1 MYLQGRTLSSNKASQ
16 SQRNSSYT
24 SRAFTFPKVNATAL
38 LIATITIVVLL
49 VLMSKQQ
56 TLITSLKHQSYLED
70 SILATEHRL
79 TQFKTLMESGSTP
92 TAASYAILKR
102 ELQVSYQSVSEYLN
116 NHSDQLIS
124 PLVLSKEDF
133 LSAEE
138 GLAHAS
144 ARHIAKTT
152 LNLLHTLIEVP
163 PSETAQYIQ
172 QQFSLLPM
180 VTAIQAEEKA
190 VLLRIQELRH
200 KMLLTTIFGV
210 IIIVLWYFVTWLF
223 FRSNIN
229 KSPQKFVRSKLRL
242 AIVDDER
249 DLQNKEFLQLI
260 SHEFR
265 APISAII
272 SALELIPNMEEQRSR
287 LIQQAEQSSYRLLNL
302 TNNLTDV
309 LSNNSEDDLHFS
321 EVDLISLLDECI
333 SPFSVRVKDKKIEF
347 NMHCSHS
354 VPHFA
359 ETDPVA
365 LSKVVVNILDNA
377 VKFTANG
384 LIDVTVTTLV
394 KNQGIFLV
402 IIISDTG
409 IGIDEATQKRMFE
422 RFYRGEHSTGQRFPG
437 AGIGLSVA
445 KRSIDKLG
453 GALQVTSTV
462 GVGSEFK
469 ILLPLKP
476 VDELPVTNATPSNAI
491 FAVVD
496 DLEISRLHLQSII
509 TKEGFS
515 ARTFSSGA
523 NLLNLH
529 EEILQF
535 SGIIADLYMPGMNGL
550 ELVKTLQAIFGER
563 VPPVIVLSATPDIAN
578 IIANSELP
586 IYQSFVKPIDRN
598 RFVDALHHLT
608 ASNAK
613 TIESSKK
620 ANVLVVED
628 EPINA
633 EMVEYMLQCMGHE
646 VTVSYT
652 GDDAISRVNENA
664 FDCVLLDINLP
675 DINGLEVAKIMKE
688 GHPDLPIIALTAN
701 AHRNDKEA
709 SLRAGVRYHLVK
721 PVTFQELKN
730 TLRLAL

>member
-16 SQRNSSYT
+16 SQRKSSYT
-24 SRAFTFPKVNATAL
+24 SRAFTFTKVNATAL

-56 TLITSLKHQSYLED
+56 TFITSLKHQSYLED

-79 TQFKTLMESGSTP
+79 TQFKTQMESGSTP

-210 IIIVLWYFVTWLF
+210 IIIVLWYFVAWLF

-302 TNNLTDV
+302 TNNLADV
-309 LSNNSEDDLHFS
+309 LSNYSEDDLHFS

-333 SPFSVRVKDKKIEF
+333 SPFSVRLKDKKIEF

-437 AGIGLSVA
+437 AGIGLSIA

-476 VDELPVTNATPSNAI
+476 IDELPVTNATPSNAI

-613 TIESSKK
+613 TIESLKK

>member
-1 MYLQGRTLSSNKASQ
+1 LSSNKASQ
-16 SQRNSSYT
+16 SQRKSSYT
-24 SRAFTFPKVNATAL
+24 SRAFTFTKVNATAL

-56 TLITSLKHQSYLED
+56 TFITSLKHQSYLED

-79 TQFKTLMESGSTP
+79 TQFKTQMESGSTP

-210 IIIVLWYFVTWLF
+210 IIIVLWYFVAWLF

-302 TNNLTDV
+302 TNNLADV
-309 LSNNSEDDLHFS
+309 LSNYSEDDLHFS

-333 SPFSVRVKDKKIEF
+333 SPFSVRLKDKKIEF

-445 KRSIDKLG
+445 KRSVDKLG

-476 VDELPVTNATPSNAI
+476 IDELPVTNATPSNAI

-613 TIESSKK
+613 TIESLKK

>member
-302 TNNLTDV
+302 TNSLTDV

-515 ARTFSSGA
+515 ARSFSSGA

>member
-1 MYLQGRTLSSNKASQ
+1 MMDQKIISDYAEIFETYQEFKGDFLEEHVAKLKELDQYIPHSSTFFCITNTTTRSFEYVSKNFHPCTGLDTHEMLQKGMTYWWEHMHPDEMHLWLQ
-16 SQRNSSYT
+16 SLNDLMQFTMSEIEVLDRKKISYT
-24 SRAFTFPKVNATAL
+24 WNYRIKMQDGNYRP
-38 LIATITIVVLL
+38 VL
-49 VLMSKQQ
+49 QH
-56 TLITSLKHQSYLED
+56 T
-70 SILATEHRL
+70 
-79 TQFKTLMESGSTP
+79 TP
-92 TAASYAILKR
+92 MYFDEGGKPVI
-102 ELQVSYQSVSEYLN
+102 
-116 NHSDQLIS
+116 
-124 PLVLSKEDF
+124 
-133 LSAEE
+133 
-138 GLAHAS
+138 GLAH
-144 ARHIAKTT
+144 
-152 LNLLHTLIEVP
+152 
-163 PSETAQYIQ
+163 Y
-172 QQFSLLPM
+172 SLLPM
-180 VTAIQAEEKA
+180 LNAMQAEENA
-190 VLLRIQELRH
+190 LLLRIQALRN
-200 KMLLTTIFGV
+200 KMLLTTILGAV
-210 IIIVLWYFVTWLF
+210 VIVLWYFIAWLF
-223 FRSNIN
+223 YKSNAN
-229 KSPQKFVRSKLRL
+229 KSPKKFGKSKLRL
-242 AIVDDER
+242 AMVDDDR

-272 SALELIPNMEEQRSR
+272 SALELIPNMEEQRTR

-309 LSNNSEDDLHFS
+309 LTNNTEDDLHFS
-321 EVDLISLLDECI
+321 DVDLISLLDECI

-354 VPHFA
+354 VPHYA

-445 KRSIDKLG
+445 KRSVDKLG

-462 GVGSEFK
+462 GVGTEFK

-476 VDELPVTNATPSNAI
+476 IEDLPATNSAPSNAT

-550 ELVKTLQAIFGER
+550 ELVRTLKAIFGER

-608 ASNAK
+608 ASNARVVE
-613 TIESSKK
+613 TTKK
-620 ANVLVVED
+620 ANVLLVED

-652 GDDAISRVNENA
+652 GDDAIIRVSESA

-675 DINGLEVAKIMKE
+675 DMNGLEVAKIMKE

-701 AHRNDKEA
+701 AHRSDKEA
-709 SLRAGVRYHLVK
+709 SLQAGIRYHLVK

>member
-56 TLITSLKHQSYLED
+56 TFITSLKHQSYLED

-79 TQFKTLMESGSTP
+79 TQFKTQMESGSTP

-210 IIIVLWYFVTWLF
+210 IIIVLWYFVAWLF

-302 TNNLTDV
+302 TNNLADV
-309 LSNNSEDDLHFS
+309 LSNYSEDDLHFS

-333 SPFSVRVKDKKIEF
+333 SPFSVRLKDKKIEF

-437 AGIGLSVA
+437 AGIGLSIA

-476 VDELPVTNATPSNAI
+476 IDELPVTNATPSNAI

-613 TIESSKK
+613 TIESLKK

>member
-1 MYLQGRTLSSNKASQ
+1 MSSNKASQ
-16 SQRNSSYT
+16 SQRKSSYA

-79 TQFKTLMESGSTP
+79 TQFKTQMESGSTP

-124 PLVLSKEDF
+124 PLILSKDDF

-229 KSPQKFVRSKLRL
+229 KSPQRFVRSKLRL

-302 TNNLTDV
+302 TNNLADV
-309 LSNNSEDDLHFS
+309 LSNYSEDDLHFS

-409 IGIDEATQKRMFE
+409 IGIDETTQKRMFE

-476 VDELPVTNATPSNAI
+476 IDELPVTNATPSNAI

>member
-1 MYLQGRTLSSNKASQ
+1 MSSNKASQ
-16 SQRNSSYT
+16 SQRKSSYA

-79 TQFKTLMESGSTP
+79 TQFKTQMESGSTP

-102 ELQVSYQSVSEYLN
+102 ELQVSYQSVSEYLI

-152 LNLLHTLIEVP
+152 LNLLHTLIEIP
-163 PSETAQYIQ
+163 PAETAQYIQ

-229 KSPQKFVRSKLRL
+229 KSPQRFVRSKLRL

-287 LIQQAEQSSYRLLNL
+287 LIQQAEQSSYRLLYL

-309 LSNNSEDDLHFS
+309 LSNNSEDDLYFS

-409 IGIDEATQKRMFE
+409 IGIDETTQKRMFE

-476 VDELPVTNATPSNAI
+476 IDELPVTNATPSNAI

>member
-1 MYLQGRTLSSNKASQ
+1 LSSNKASQ
-16 SQRNSSYT
+16 SQRKSSYA

-79 TQFKTLMESGSTP
+79 TQFKTQMESGSTP

-102 ELQVSYQSVSEYLN
+102 ELQVSYQSVSEYLI

-210 IIIVLWYFVTWLF
+210 IIIVLWYFVAWLF

-287 LIQQAEQSSYRLLNL
+287 LIQQAEQSSYRLLYL
-302 TNNLTDV
+302 TNNLADV
-309 LSNNSEDDLHFS
+309 LSNYSEDDLHFS

-333 SPFSVRVKDKKIEF
+333 SPFSVRLKDKKIEF

-409 IGIDEATQKRMFE
+409 IGIDETTQKRMFE

-476 VDELPVTNATPSNAI
+476 IDELPVTNATPSNAI

>member
-1 MYLQGRTLSSNKASQ
+1 MSSNKASQ
-16 SQRNSSYT
+16 SQRKSSYA

-79 TQFKTLMESGSTP
+79 TQFKTQMESGSTP

-210 IIIVLWYFVTWLF
+210 IIIVLWYFVAWLF

-302 TNNLTDV
+302 TNNLADV
-309 LSNNSEDDLHFS
+309 LSNYSEDDLHFS

-333 SPFSVRVKDKKIEF
+333 SPFSVRLKDKKIEF

-437 AGIGLSVA
+437 AGIGLSIA

-476 VDELPVTNATPSNAI
+476 IDELPVTNATPSNAI

-613 TIESSKK
+613 TIESLKK

>member
-1 MYLQGRTLSSNKASQ
+1 MSSNKASQ
-16 SQRNSSYT
+16 SQRKSSYT

-79 TQFKTLMESGSTP
+79 TQFKTQMESGSTP

-124 PLVLSKEDF
+124 PLVLSREDF

-163 PSETAQYIQ
+163 PAETAQYIQ
-172 QQFSLLPM
+172 RQFSLLPM

-249 DLQNKEFLQLI
+249 DLQNKEFLKLI

-302 TNNLTDV
+302 TNNLADV
-309 LSNNSEDDLHFS
+309 LSNHSEDDLHFS

-384 LIDVTVTTLV
+384 LIDVMVTTLV

-476 VDELPVTNATPSNAI
+476 IDEHPVINATPSNAI

-613 TIESSKK
+613 TIESLKK

>member
-1 MYLQGRTLSSNKASQ
+1 MSSNKASQ
-16 SQRNSSYT
+16 SQRKSSYT

-79 TQFKTLMESGSTP
+79 TQFKTQMESGSTP

-116 NHSDQLIS
+116 NHSDQQIS

-163 PSETAQYIQ
+163 PAETAQYIQ

-302 TNNLTDV
+302 TNNLADV
-309 LSNNSEDDLHFS
+309 LSNYSEDDLHFS

-409 IGIDEATQKRMFE
+409 IGIDEATQKRMFD
-422 RFYRGEHSTGQRFPG
+422 RFYRGEHSTVQRFPG
-437 AGIGLSVA
+437 AGIGLSIA

-453 GALQVTSTV
+453 GALKVTSTV

-469 ILLPLKP
+469 ILLPIKP
-476 VDELPVTNATPSNAI
+476 VEEHPVPNATPSNAI

-613 TIESSKK
+613 TIESLKK

>member
-1 MYLQGRTLSSNKASQ
+1 MSSNKASQ

-302 TNNLTDV
+302 TNSLTDV

-515 ARTFSSGA
+515 ARSFSSGA

-586 IYQSFVKPIDRN
+586 IYQSFVKPIDKN

>member
-16 SQRNSSYT
+16 SQRKSSYT

-79 TQFKTLMESGSTP
+79 TQFKTQMESGSTP

-116 NHSDQLIS
+116 NHSDQQIS

-163 PSETAQYIQ
+163 PAETAQYIQ

-210 IIIVLWYFVTWLF
+210 IIIVLWYFVAWLF

>member
-1 MYLQGRTLSSNKASQ
+1 MSSNKASQ
-16 SQRNSSYT
+16 SQRKSSYT
-24 SRAFTFPKVNATAL
+24 SRAFTFTKVNATAL

-56 TLITSLKHQSYLED
+56 TFITSLKHQSYLED

-79 TQFKTLMESGSTP
+79 TQFKTQMESGSTP

-210 IIIVLWYFVTWLF
+210 IIIVLWYFVAWLF

-302 TNNLTDV
+302 TNNLADV
-309 LSNNSEDDLHFS
+309 LSNYSEDDLHFS

-333 SPFSVRVKDKKIEF
+333 SPFSVRLKDKKIEF

-409 IGIDEATQKRMFE
+409 IGIDETTQKRMFE

-437 AGIGLSVA
+437 AGIGLSIA

-476 VDELPVTNATPSNAI
+476 IDELPVTNATPSNAI

-613 TIESSKK
+613 TIESLKK

>member
-302 TNNLTDV
+302 TNSLTDV

>member
-210 IIIVLWYFVTWLF
+210 IIIVLWYFGTWLF

-302 TNNLTDV
+302 TNSLTDV

-515 ARTFSSGA
+515 ARSFSSGA

>member
-79 TQFKTLMESGSTP
+79 TQFKTQMESGSTP

-102 ELQVSYQSVSEYLN
+102 ELQVSYQSVSEYLI
-116 NHSDQLIS
+116 NHSAQLIS

-133 LSAEE
+133 LSAEK

-200 KMLLTTIFGV
+200 KMLLTTMFGV

-229 KSPQKFVRSKLRL
+229 KSPQKFARSTLRL
-242 AIVDDER
+242 AIVDDEQ
-249 DLQNKEFLQLI
+249 DLQNKEFLKLI

-302 TNNLTDV
+302 TNNLADV
-309 LSNNSEDDLHFS
+309 LSNHSEDDLHFS

-409 IGIDEATQKRMFE
+409 IGIDETTQKRMFE

>member
-1 MYLQGRTLSSNKASQ
+1 MSSNKASQ
-16 SQRNSSYT
+16 SQRKSSYA

-79 TQFKTLMESGSTP
+79 TQFKTQMESGSTP

-102 ELQVSYQSVSEYLN
+102 ELQVSYQSVSEYLI

-249 DLQNKEFLQLI
+249 DLQNKEFLKLI

-302 TNNLTDV
+302 TNSLTDV

-476 VDELPVTNATPSNAI
+476 IDELPVTNATPSNAI

-515 ARTFSSGA
+515 ARSFSSGA

>member
-1 MYLQGRTLSSNKASQ
+1 MSSNKASQ
-16 SQRNSSYT
+16 SQRKSSYT

-79 TQFKTLMESGSTP
+79 TQFKTQMESGSTP

-163 PSETAQYIQ
+163 PAETAQYIQ

-409 IGIDEATQKRMFE
+409 IGIDETTQKRMFE

>member
-1 MYLQGRTLSSNKASQ
+1 MSSNKASQ
-16 SQRNSSYT
+16 SQRKSSYT

-79 TQFKTLMESGSTP
+79 TQFKTQMESGSTP

-163 PSETAQYIQ
+163 PAETAQYIQ

-249 DLQNKEFLQLI
+249 DLQNKEFLKLI

-302 TNNLTDV
+302 TNNLADV
-309 LSNNSEDDLHFS
+309 LSNHSEDDLHFS

-476 VDELPVTNATPSNAI
+476 IDEHPVINATPSNAI

>member
-1 MYLQGRTLSSNKASQ
+1 MSSNKASQ

-79 TQFKTLMESGSTP
+79 TQFKTQMESGSTP

-124 PLVLSKEDF
+124 PLILSKEDF

-210 IIIVLWYFVTWLF
+210 IIIVLWYFVAWLF

-302 TNNLTDV
+302 TNNLADV
-309 LSNNSEDDLHFS
+309 LSNYSEDDLHFS

-409 IGIDEATQKRMFE
+409 IGIDETTQKRMFE

-515 ARTFSSGA
+515 ARSFSSGA

>member
-1 MYLQGRTLSSNKASQ
+1 
-16 SQRNSSYT
+16 
-24 SRAFTFPKVNATAL
+24 
-38 LIATITIVVLL
+38 
-49 VLMSKQQ
+49 
-56 TLITSLKHQSYLED
+56 
-70 SILATEHRL
+70 
-79 TQFKTLMESGSTP
+79 MESGSTP

-124 PLVLSKEDF
+124 PLILSKEDF

-229 KSPQKFVRSKLRL
+229 KSPQRFVRSKLRL

-302 TNNLTDV
+302 TNNLADV
-309 LSNNSEDDLHFS
+309 LSNYSEDDLHFS

-409 IGIDEATQKRMFE
+409 IGIDETTQKRMFE

-476 VDELPVTNATPSNAI
+476 IDELPVTNATPSNAI

>member
-1 MYLQGRTLSSNKASQ
+1 MHLQGRTLSSNKVSQ
-16 SQRNSSYT
+16 SQRKSSFT
-24 SRAFTFPKVNATAL
+24 SRAFTLPKVNAAAL
-38 LIATITIVVLL
+38 LMATITIVFSF

-56 TLITSLKHQSYLED
+56 TLITALKHQSYLED
-70 SILATEHRL
+70 SILATELRL
-79 TQFKTLMESGSTP
+79 TQFKTQMESGSTP

-116 NHSDQLIS
+116 NHSDQQIS

-138 GLAHAS
+138 DLAHAS

-190 VLLRIQELRH
+190 VLLHIQELRH

-210 IIIVLWYFVTWLF
+210 IIIVLWYFATWLF

-302 TNNLTDV
+302 TNNLADV
-309 LSNNSEDDLHFS
+309 LSNYSEDDLHFS

-563 VPPVIVLSATPDIAN
+563 VPPVIVMSATPDIAN

-613 TIESSKK
+613 TIESLKK

>member
-1 MYLQGRTLSSNKASQ
+1 MSSNKASQ
-16 SQRNSSYT
+16 SQRKSSYT

-79 TQFKTLMESGSTP
+79 TQFKTQMESGSTP

-249 DLQNKEFLQLI
+249 DLQNKEFLKLI

-302 TNNLTDV
+302 TNNLADV
-309 LSNNSEDDLHFS
+309 LSNHSEDDLHFS

-476 VDELPVTNATPSNAI
+476 IDEHPVINATPSNAI

-613 TIESSKK
+613 TIESLKK

>member
-1 MYLQGRTLSSNKASQ
+1 MSSNKASQ
-16 SQRNSSYT
+16 SQRKSSYA

-79 TQFKTLMESGSTP
+79 TQFKTQMESGSTP

-102 ELQVSYQSVSEYLN
+102 ELQVSYQSVSEYLI

-152 LNLLHTLIEVP
+152 LNLLHTLIEIP
-163 PSETAQYIQ
+163 PAETAQYIQ

-287 LIQQAEQSSYRLLNL
+287 LIQQAEQSSYRLLYL

-309 LSNNSEDDLHFS
+309 LSNNSEDDLYFS

-409 IGIDEATQKRMFE
+409 IGIDETTQKRMFE

-476 VDELPVTNATPSNAI
+476 IDELPVTNATPSNAI

>member
-1 MYLQGRTLSSNKASQ
+1 LSSNKASQ
-16 SQRNSSYT
+16 SQRKSSYT

-79 TQFKTLMESGSTP
+79 TQFKTQMESGSTP

-163 PSETAQYIQ
+163 PAETAQYIQ

-249 DLQNKEFLQLI
+249 DLQNKEFLKLI

-302 TNNLTDV
+302 TNNLADV
-309 LSNNSEDDLHFS
+309 LSNHSEDDLHFS

-476 VDELPVTNATPSNAI
+476 IDEHPVINATPSNAI

>member
-1 MYLQGRTLSSNKASQ
+1 MSSNKASQ
-16 SQRNSSYT
+16 SQRKSSYT

-79 TQFKTLMESGSTP
+79 TQFKTQMESGSTP

-102 ELQVSYQSVSEYLN
+102 ELQVSYQSVSEYLI

-163 PSETAQYIQ
+163 PAETAQYIQ

>member
-1 MYLQGRTLSSNKASQ
+1 MSSNKASQ

-133 LSAEE
+133 LNAEE

-249 DLQNKEFLQLI
+249 DLQNKEFLKLI

-302 TNNLTDV
+302 TNSLTDV

-515 ARTFSSGA
+515 ARSFSSGA

>member
-1 MYLQGRTLSSNKASQ
+1 
-16 SQRNSSYT
+16 
-24 SRAFTFPKVNATAL
+24 
-38 LIATITIVVLL
+38 
-49 VLMSKQQ
+49 MSKQQ
-56 TLITSLKHQSYLED
+56 TFITSLKHQSYLED

-79 TQFKTLMESGSTP
+79 TQFKTQMESGSTP

-210 IIIVLWYFVTWLF
+210 IIIVLWYFVAWLF

-302 TNNLTDV
+302 TNNLADV
-309 LSNNSEDDLHFS
+309 LSNYSEDDLHFS

-333 SPFSVRVKDKKIEF
+333 SPFSVRLKDKKIEF

-409 IGIDEATQKRMFE
+409 IGIDETTQKRMFE

-437 AGIGLSVA
+437 AGIGLSIA

-476 VDELPVTNATPSNAI
+476 IDELPVTNATPSNAI

-613 TIESSKK
+613 TIESLKK

>member
-200 KMLLTTIFGV
+200 KMLLTTMFGV

-302 TNNLTDV
+302 TNSLTDV

-515 ARTFSSGA
+515 ARSFSSGA

>member
-1 MYLQGRTLSSNKASQ
+1 MSSNKASQ
-16 SQRNSSYT
+16 SQRKSSYT
-24 SRAFTFPKVNATAL
+24 SRAFTFTKVNATAL

-56 TLITSLKHQSYLED
+56 TFITSLKHQSYLED

-79 TQFKTLMESGSTP
+79 TQFKTQMESGSTP

-163 PSETAQYIQ
+163 PAETAQYIQ

-210 IIIVLWYFVTWLF
+210 IIIVLWYFVAWLF

-302 TNNLTDV
+302 TNNLADV
-309 LSNNSEDDLHFS
+309 LSNYSEDDLHFS

-437 AGIGLSVA
+437 AGIGLSIA

-476 VDELPVTNATPSNAI
+476 IDELPVTNATPSNAI

-613 TIESSKK
+613 TIESLKK

>member
-1 MYLQGRTLSSNKASQ
+1 MSSNKASQ

-249 DLQNKEFLQLI
+249 DLQNKEFLKLI

-302 TNNLTDV
+302 TNSLTDV

-515 ARTFSSGA
+515 ARSFSSGA